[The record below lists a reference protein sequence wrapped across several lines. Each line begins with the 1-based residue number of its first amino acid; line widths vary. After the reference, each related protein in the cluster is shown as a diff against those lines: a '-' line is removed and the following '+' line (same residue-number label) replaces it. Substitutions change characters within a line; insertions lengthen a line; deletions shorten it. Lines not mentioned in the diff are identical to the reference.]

1 MKHCL
6 HKGRAIVLKATT
18 RHGKN
23 RIHQHGDIWWIKEVR
38 NDRMLL
44 ESNDRTDRGEFD
56 WRWIDLQDDRDF
68 TWELA
73 R

>member
-1 MKHCL
+1 MF
-6 HKGRAIVLKATT
+6 INMATVDQ
-18 RHGKN
+18 RS
-23 RIHQHGDIWWIKEVR
+23 R

-44 ESNDRTDRGEFD
+44 ESNDEDDRGEFD
-56 WRWIDLQDDRDF
+56 WRWVTQDDRDF